1 MNQLFDFLS
10 NKIILPPEYHNFA
23 DKRTFL
29 GIPNAMDVISNIA
42 ILIPALYLLQ
52 RKKKTKESNLLILH
66 IILLSVASSYYHFN
80 PSDETIFG
88 DLLMIAASS
97 MIILIII
104 SDTEYGLLLYS
115 YAIFSI
121 LYWKYTGDL
130 RFYILIL
137 IGVPLYIVIKY
148 YKDINLRNYVYIIII
163 ATILLRLSEHND
175 HFIYKLTNKQISGHT
190 LKHIFSG
197 IGIGSIVLLLQKV
210 NRI

>member
-29 GIPNAMDVISNIA
+29 GIPNAMDVLSNIA

-52 RKKKTKESNLLILH
+52 RKKTNMSNLLILH
-66 IILLSVASSYYHFN
+66 IILLSVASSYYHLN
-80 PSDETIFG
+80 PSDETIFA
-88 DLLMIAASS
+88 DFLMIAASS

-148 YKDINLRNYVYIIII
+148 YKNIGLRNYLYIIVIMC
-163 ATILLRLSEHND
+163 ILLRISEHND
-175 HFIYKLTNKQISGHT
+175 HLVYKLTNYQISGHT

-197 IGIGSIVLLLQKV
+197 IGIWYMIKLLQKV
-210 NRI
+210 NKF

>member
-1 MNQLFDFLS
+1 MNQLLDLLS
-10 NKIILPPEYHNFA
+10 NKISLLPEYHNFA

-29 GIPNAMDVISNIA
+29 EIPNAMDVLSNIV

-52 RKKKTKESNLLILH
+52 RKQKTKESNLLILH

-80 PSDETIFG
+80 PSDETILG
-88 DLLMIAASS
+88 DFLMIAATS
-97 MIILIII
+97 MIVLIII

-175 HFIYKLTNKQISGHT
+175 HFIYKLTNKQMSGHT
-190 LKHIFSG
+190 LKHIFAG
-197 IGIGSIVLLLQKV
+197 IGIWYMIQLLQKV